1 MTNMEDIAW
10 ISSFIRRKLMME
22 VLYVALFTLPLIVD
36 ICIGYDS
43 YMCCHSKTKAMAWF
57 SAGLLAQIVVGVSIL

>member
-1 MTNMEDIAW
+1 
-10 ISSFIRRKLMME
+10 MME